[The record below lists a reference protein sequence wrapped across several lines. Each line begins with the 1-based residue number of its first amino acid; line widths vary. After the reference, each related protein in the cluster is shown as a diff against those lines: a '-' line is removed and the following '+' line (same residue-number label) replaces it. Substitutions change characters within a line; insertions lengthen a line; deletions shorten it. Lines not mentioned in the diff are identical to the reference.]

1 MPDTKKSPWSISS
14 RKLSSLKVV
23 ALCIL
28 AATTFWVLN
37 ALNKDNY
44 TTTVDYPL
52 LWEYDTTNF
61 VPVKV
66 LPKSVQIQ
74 ISGNGWD
81 LLRKYFSFGATP
93 YPITLR
99 NPADQRFLLS
109 TDIKRGLAEFITPT
123 KLENMLGDTL
133 RYQIDRI
140 VTKTLVPVLDS
151 TGYALD
157 KNIILEGP
165 VRFSP
170 NKLEITG
177 PSSILEAYE
186 GKFPVLLNETK
197 INKNFSAK
205 VPLELDKKLAALVK
219 VDLKEIDVNFNV
231 LTYLEGNKRLKITK
245 QNFPKNVGLTNEE
258 LVPLLTYLIEES
270 KVLELKDL
278 EFEAI
283 LDYKKRNRADSSLLI
298 TVNPL
303 PGFLK
308 EVRVE
313 PAQVKLKYD

>member
-1 MPDTKKSPWSISS
+1 
-14 RKLSSLKVV
+14 VV

-44 TTTVDYPL
+44 NTIVDYPVQ
-52 LWEYDTTNF
+52 WEYDTTSY
-61 VPVKV
+61 VAVRS

-81 LLRKYFSFGATP
+81 LLRKYFSLGGTA
-93 YPITLR
+93 YPIQLK
-99 NPADQRFLLS
+99 NPADQTFLL
-109 TDIKRGLAEFITPT
+109 TADIKRGLAEFITPT
-123 KLENMLGDTL
+123 QLENVLGDTL
-133 RYQIDRI
+133 RFQIDRI
-140 VTKTLVPVLDS
+140 VTKTFLPVLDT
-151 TGYALD
+151 TGYSLD
-157 KNIILEGP
+157 KNIALEGN

-170 NKLEITG
+170 NILEITG

-186 GKFPVLLNETK
+186 GKFPVRLNETK

-205 VPLELDKKLAALVK
+205 VPLELDKKLGALVK
-219 VDLKEIDVNFNV
+219 VNLKEIEVSFNV
-231 LTYLEGNKRLKITK
+231 LTYLEGNKRLKIK
-245 QNFPKNVGLTNEE
+245 KLNFPKNVGLANEE
-258 LVPLLTYLIEES
+258 LVPLLTYLIEEA

-278 EFEAI
+278 KFEAV
-283 LDYKKRNRADSSLLI
+283 LDYRKRNLADSSLLI
-298 TVNPL
+298 SVNPM

-313 PAQVKLKYD
+313 PVQVKLKYE